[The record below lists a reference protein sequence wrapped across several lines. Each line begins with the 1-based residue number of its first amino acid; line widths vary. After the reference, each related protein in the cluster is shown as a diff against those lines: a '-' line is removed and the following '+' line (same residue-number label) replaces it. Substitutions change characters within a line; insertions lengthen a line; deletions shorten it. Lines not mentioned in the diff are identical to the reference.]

1 MIQLQW
7 LQQKMKLVL
16 KDYTKIA
23 IWCGE
28 LFWCR
33 KWATFW
39 LMGGTFPH
47 PQGFQQRFGERGKAV
62 DTLWRQQSKIKE
74 GEIFRKKEDAGRGGG
89 YNSGKWS
96 CWTLFCIKGFNSNEI
111 FQISHDCETKNAY
124 RRKHFGEICV
134 KTLEIPFV
142 QLVLC
147 DQGRDGVR
155 HEGKGEDSILW
166 RGVISNRR
174 AQDFVYKGG
183 IPISPLMGLILP

>member
-39 LMGGTFPH
+39 LTGGTFPH

-74 GEIFRKKEDAGRGGG
+74 GEIFRKKEDAGGG
-89 YNSGKWS
+89 
-96 CWTLFCIKGFNSNEI
+96 E
-111 FQISHDCETKNAY
+111 
-124 RRKHFGEICV
+124 
-134 KTLEIPFV
+134 
-142 QLVLC
+142 
-147 DQGRDGVR
+147 
-155 HEGKGEDSILW
+155 
-166 RGVISNRR
+166 GVILLLPSHPTHPQKFSMR
-174 AQDFVYKGG
+174 
-183 IPISPLMGLILP
+183 LIDREQFTKIDIV